1 MHDGEQPNQIIKDIV
16 NSNEYKANPF
26 NFRILSATNAM
37 IPTVNDMI
45 RKQLYGDTPNQI
57 EVGDLLMGYDNVTM
71 NDGEAQAEIIRNS
84 IDYKV
89 ASVSNK
95 IGKQITSVING
106 SVIAEVEGYEVT
118 LVNAMDNETV
128 SDKVFVLDNNTSTQ
142 NLKAIANEIESIN
155 KMISKAFMSRD
166 FDTVRIAQK
175 ALSDIKLNTITMK
188 DYQEMVDLRLGSLQ
202 TMDMLILFISHRVV
216 HMIKL

>member
-16 NSNEYKANPF
+16 SSTEYKANPF

-37 IPTVNDMI
+37 IPTVNDVI
-45 RKQLYGDTPNQI
+45 RKQLYGDNPNQI

-95 IGKQITSVING
+95 TSKQIISVIND

-142 NLKAIANEIESIN
+142 NLKLQLM
-155 KMISKAFMSRD
+155 K
-166 FDTVRIAQK
+166 QK
-175 ALSDIKLNTITMK
+175 ASI
-188 DYQEMVDLRLGSLQ
+188 R
-202 TMDMLILFISHRVV
+202 
-216 HMIKL
+216 

>member
-1 MHDGEQPNQIIKDIV
+1 MDLE
-16 NSNEYKANPF
+16 
-26 NFRILSATNAM
+26 LSATNAM

-45 RKQLYGDTPNQI
+45 RKQLYGDNPNQI

-95 IGKQITSVING
+95 ISKQIISVING

-128 SDKVFVLDNNTSTQ
+128 SDKVFVLDNNTSTGAKFDTDTQQQLKYVAVSRARQ
-142 NLKAIANEIESIN
+142 NVYIVTDNKLNNPVVIASSEEQSTNEHRVDNSA
-155 KMISKAFMSRD
+155 ISKLA
-166 FDTVRIAQK
+166 
-175 ALSDIKLNTITMK
+175 
-188 DYQEMVDLRLGSLQ
+188 ELGKQ
-202 TMDMLILFISHRVV
+202 R
-216 HMIKL
+216 KNECNR